1 MLNVATIVHR
11 FLETRMQ
18 VHPDVVRYIA
28 EKGDPGLIDRILEA
42 VPEDTVVVSPR
53 HIPGMKWEKDG
64 LRFLPDLPLEV
75 VQGSE
80 GCASGISGTD
90 AYIHY
95 FRERYSRLGAMIRGR
110 CSAMPIEALIRT
122 NKYRGEIST
131 VIGMAGEIRNTT
143 NGHRLVDLEDPTGT
157 ISVLF
162 HTGRPCFP
170 DAEQILPDEV
180 IGVRGTQSPDGRLL
194 FADQIFRPDVPLSH
208 APYTGNGDG
217 TAVLISDIHVG
228 SQTFLTDAWDRFAT
242 WIENTDIS
250 CLLVAGDLVDGIGV
264 YPGQE
269 KELTIPDIYG
279 QYAELAEMLSA
290 LPSRLR
296 IVLSPGNHDVVRGIE
311 PQPAIP
317 PAFREGFPPNCTFVE
332 SPSLVNIQGVRF
344 LLYHGR
350 SIDDMIGLIPGA
362 SYEDPVPLLE
372 GMLKRRHLAPTYGR
386 RTPLAPDSED
396 RLIIDPIPEV
406 LHTGHIHI
414 SGVTRYRGILAVNA
428 GTWQAQ
434 TTFQKQMNVNPTPA
448 RAVMVDLRT
457 LSART
462 LDFLAPGTS

>member
-28 EKGDPGLIDRILEA
+28 EKGDPGLIDRILET

-80 GCASGISGTD
+80 GSASGISGTE
-90 AYIHY
+90 AYIQY
-95 FRERYSRLGAMIRGR
+95 FRERYSRLGTMIRGR
-110 CSAMPIEALIRT
+110 CSAMPIEALTRT
-122 NKYRGEIST
+122 SKYRGEVST

-143 NGHRLVDLEDPTGT
+143 NGHRLVDLEDPTGS

-162 HTGRPCFP
+162 HKGRPCYP
-170 DAEQILPDEV
+170 DAEQIIPDEV

-194 FADQIFRPDVPLSH
+194 FADQIFRPDVPISH

-228 SQTFLTDAWDRFAT
+228 SQTFLADAWERFAT
-242 WIENTDIS
+242 WIEDTDVS
-250 CLLVAGDLVDGIGV
+250 CLLVAWDLVDGIGV

-269 KELTIPDIYG
+269 KELTIPDIYA
-279 QYAELAEMLSA
+279 QYAELAGMLSA

-296 IVLSPGNHDVVRGIE
+296 IILSPGNHDVVRGVE

-317 PAFREGFPPNCTFVE
+317 PAFRTGFPPNCTFVE

-350 SIDDMIGLIPGA
+350 SMDDMIGLIPGA
-362 SYEDPVPLLE
+362 TYEDPVPLLE

-414 SGVTRYRGILAVNA
+414 SGITRYRGVLAVNA

-448 RAVMVDLRT
+448 RAVTVDLRT

-462 LDFLAPGTS
+462 LDFLDPSLS